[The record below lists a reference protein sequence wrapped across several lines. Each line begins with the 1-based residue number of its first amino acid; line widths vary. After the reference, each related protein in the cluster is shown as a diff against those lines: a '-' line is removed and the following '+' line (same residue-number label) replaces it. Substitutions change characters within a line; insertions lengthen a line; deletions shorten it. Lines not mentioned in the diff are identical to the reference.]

1 MNARTAAAIRKSFK
15 ASPRRWLRSFLERR
29 FQLRGRQNLKRPL
42 SMLFVVAW
50 MLVFAP
56 GCALASWEAPRTDT
70 DPLHHATTTTLDP
83 LGRTVGVRNALG
95 KTRTLSYDGNGNLK
109 TETDFRGNVT
119 TYVYDDANRLQIKR
133 EPLGRTTTYTHD
145 ALGHVLSESVAGPSS
160 VTRTSTYAYAHPRYA
175 RTLVEHGSGTPE
187 VAREEYQLD
196 AHGNALVT
204 TNANSHTTTRTF
216 DAFDRVETE
225 TLGGVTV
232 THGYDGN
239 GNRLRTQQGA
249 VTRSWTYDGANRVET
264 TTDGNGKVARTSYWP
279 TGEVQSQTNPRGHMV
294 WEDIDAYDHVQ
305 RM

>member
-1 MNARTAAAIRKSFK
+1 MI
-15 ASPRRWLRSFLERR
+15 
-29 FQLRGRQNLKRPL
+29 
-42 SMLFVVAW
+42 FVLAW
-50 MLVFAP
+50 MLVLLP
-56 GCALASWEAPRTDT
+56 GPLLASWESPRTDT
-70 DPLHHATTTTLDP
+70 DPLHHATTSVLDA
-83 LGRTVGVRNALG
+83 LGRVKSVRNAVDDVRSLD
-95 KTRTLSYDGNGNLK
+95 YDGNGNLRY
-109 TETDFRGNVT
+109 ETDFRFNAT
-119 TYVYDDANRLQIKR
+119 TYDYDDANRLQIKR

-160 VTRTSTYAYAHPRYA
+160 VTRTSTYAYEHPRYA
-175 RTLVEHGSGTPE
+175 RTLVERGSGTPE

-196 AHGNALVT
+196 AHGNALGT

-305 RM
+305 RT